1 MVESST
7 ARPVELQPP
16 REHERPHVQITSIGH
31 AGFHLQTNAGS
42 ILCDPWTNP
51 TYFASWV
58 PFPDNSELDWKA
70 LGQCD
75 YLYVSHL
82 HLDHFDERNLRENV
96 SKDATVLLPDYPVP
110 DLKRELEKLGF
121 TKFVET
127 TDSVKTTVS
136 GPKGDL
142 DIMIIALRAPA
153 DGPIGDSGLVV
164 SDGETTAFNMND
176 ARPIDLD
183 VIAEQFGHVDVH
195 MLQYSGAIW
204 YPMVYDIPKRS
215 KANFAAQKRQR
226 GMDRARS
233 YIEQV
238 GATWVIPTA
247 GPPMFL
253 DDDLFELND
262 FGSGIDDPSQSARP
276 GDVTS
281 IFPDQETFLEQMV
294 IHGTDD
300 GEHHRGLMMV
310 SGSTARFTG
319 STLDEVSHP
328 YAPHDVFG
336 ENKQAYLEQM
346 KEKFAP
352 VIAAQK
358 GTWAV
363 DDGES
368 LLEPLRELFEPIMV
382 QSDLIC
388 DGIGYPVGLVI
399 TPDFR
404 SKDGADHPQAQTV
417 VLDFPNRIV
426 REPKEGEGKYRYGF
440 RIAPELVRTVLRDQ
454 EPDWVNT
461 IFLSTRFTTWRIGG
475 YNEYLYTFFKC
486 LTDERIAYAD
496 GWFSEAHDDSASIVK
511 DGWEIQRR
519 CPHLKADLSKFG
531 VIEGEKLTCNL
542 HGWQWDLPS
551 GRCLTSKGHE
561 LRSKHIDAP

>member
-1 MVESST
+1 MGEALPWEPISISGPYPA
-7 ARPVELQPP
+7 ARVRGGEKL
-16 REHERPHVQITSIGH
+16 QITSVGH
-31 AGFHLQTNAGS
+31 AGFHIQTAAGS
-42 ILCDPWTNP
+42 ILCDPWVNP
-51 TYFASWV
+51 AYFASWV
-58 PFPDNSELDWKA
+58 PFPDNSELDWRS
-70 LGQCD
+70 LGDCD

-82 HLDHFDERNLRENV
+82 HRDHFDERNLRENV
-96 SKDATVLLPDYPVP
+96 NKDATVLLPDYPVP

-121 TKFVET
+121 HRFVET
-127 TDSVKTTVS
+127 EDSVKTTIS
-136 GPKGDL
+136 GPKGSL
-142 DIMIIALRAPA
+142 DVMIIALRAPA
-153 DGPIGDSGLVV
+153 DGPIGDSGLIV
-164 SDGETTAFNMND
+164 SDGETTCFNMND

-183 VIAEQFGHVDVH
+183 VISEAFGHVDVH
-195 MLQYSGAIW
+195 LLQYSGAIW
-204 YPMVYDIPKRS
+204 YPMVYDIPRKS

-238 GATWVIPTA
+238 DASWVVPSA

-253 DDDLFELND
+253 DEDLFGLND
-262 FGSGIDDPSQSARP
+262 FGSGVDGADE
-276 GDVTS
+276 TS
-281 IFPDQETFLEQMV
+281 IFPDQETFLEQMR

-300 GEHHRGLMMV
+300 GEKHRGLMMV
-310 SGSTARFTG
+310 SGSIAEFAG
-319 STLDEVSHP
+319 SSLTEVSHP
-328 YAPHDVFG
+328 YPPGEVFG
-336 ENKQAYLEQM
+336 ENKRSYLEKM

-352 VIAAQK
+352 VIAAEK
-358 GTWAV
+358 ATWAPA
-363 DDGES
+363 DGDP
-368 LLEPLRELFEPIMV
+368 LLPALKELFEPIMA

-388 DGIGYPVGLVI
+388 DGIGYPVGLVMG
-399 TPDFR
+399 DE
-404 SKDGADHPQAQTV
+404 V
-417 VLDFPNRIV
+417 VVVDFPNRIV

-440 RIAPELVRTVLRDQ
+440 RIAPELVRTVLRDD

-496 GWFSEAHDDSASIVK
+496 GWFAEAHDDSASIVK
-511 DGWEIQRR
+511 DGWEMQRR

-542 HGWQWDLPS
+542 HGWQWDLAS

-561 LRSKHIDAP
+561 LRAQRLDS